1 MRIKPIVLDI
11 ETTGLDSLEDEIV
24 AIGLKLNRKEE
35 RLFLRGHYIQDE
47 GDLIFK
53 FFKFLN
59 SLEEEACFIGYN
71 IMNFDL
77 PFITARALKY
87 KLPTNLI
94 WNKYI
99 VDLAQVVSKYMQTKK
114 YNVKFSKICDFLK
127 ITRDN
132 EHTGA
137 MIPYFWAHY
146 EYGKIKDHLR
156 MDLAATWIL
165 FERIYDLCEIY
176 LKEKYG
182 IKQDIEW
189 LL

>member
-1 MRIKPIVLDI
+1 
-11 ETTGLDSLEDEIV
+11 
-24 AIGLKLNRKEE
+24 
-35 RLFLRGHYIQDE
+35 
-47 GDLIFK
+47 
-53 FFKFLN
+53 
-59 SLEEEACFIGYN
+59 
-71 IMNFDL
+71 
-77 PFITARALKY
+77 
-87 KLPTNLI
+87 
-94 WNKYI
+94 
-99 VDLAQVVSKYMQTKK
+99 
-114 YNVKFSKICDFLK
+114 LK